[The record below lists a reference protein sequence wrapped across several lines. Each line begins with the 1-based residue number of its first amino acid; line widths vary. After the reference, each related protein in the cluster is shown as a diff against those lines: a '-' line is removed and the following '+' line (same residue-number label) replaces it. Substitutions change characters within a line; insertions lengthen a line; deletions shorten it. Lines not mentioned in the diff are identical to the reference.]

1 MSTNAPLS
9 LDLNKKKI
17 IHNNFATY
25 GIAFGSTIF
34 FLVIGFIL
42 ANYIASNNSE
52 IKNKIILSITGI
64 GITLGA
70 FGPQL
75 YHNYINKS
83 KATDPILVI
92 FLIMGC
98 IGVLTRVPQLKETWN
113 LSKNNKTMMIP
124 TLLLIIATSIPMFMH
139 LIWMFQC
146 FFYDSEE
153 VEEQKNLALIGAIF
167 TIIAILISGFYL
179 FY

>member
-42 ANYIASNNSE
+42 ANYIASNNPE
-52 IKNKIILSITGI
+52 IKNKIILSVTGI

-75 YHNYINKS
+75 YHNFINKS
-83 KATDPILVI
+83 NATDSILVI
-92 FLIMGC
+92 FLIMGA
-98 IGVLTRVPQLKETWN
+98 IGVLTRVPQLKETWDVAK
-113 LSKNNKTMMIP
+113 SGQAMIP
-124 TLLLIIATSIPMFMH
+124 TLLLIIATSIPLFMH

-146 FFYDSEE
+146 FIYDSEE
-153 VEEQKNLALIGAIF
+153 VEEQKYLALIGAIC
-167 TIIAILISGFYL
+167 TIAAIIISGFYL